1 MQSLPRTA
9 AEPGRLADSLPSTSC
24 PSACSSLATTAVG
37 LQEYFEF
44 VEFQRRRDAIELQK
58 KYKLIGPLITKVEGL
73 VFNTNTSQ
81 SPKMTAYYAYWE
93 RQILATLTEVPLSTL
108 HLYLD

>member
-1 MQSLPRTA
+1 MRTN
-9 AEPGRLADSLPSTSC
+9 LDSL
-24 PSACSSLATTAVG
+24 LVVV

-44 VEFQRRRDAIELQK
+44 VESRRRHDAIELQK

-81 SPKMTAYYAYWE
+81 SAKMRAYYAYWE
-93 RQILATLTEVPLSTL
+93 RQIFQTLSEVKGHGLFEELFLSKSFV
-108 HLYLD
+108 

>member
-1 MQSLPRTA
+1 MSFFL
-9 AEPGRLADSLPSTSC
+9 
-24 PSACSSLATTAVG
+24 

-44 VEFQRRRDAIELQK
+44 VENRRRQDAIELQK

-81 SPKMTAYYAYWE
+81 SPKMKAYYAYWE
-93 RQILATLTEVPLSTL
+93 RQIFSTL
-108 HLYLD
+108 SEVNDDH